1 MIKIKNID
9 HVVIRAR
16 NPEIM
21 IRFYCDVLG
30 CRLEKSSEKI
40 GLYQLRAGASLIDI
54 VSVHGELGR
63 QGGRAPS
70 EEGRNMHHFCLRID
84 PFDEQEIKRYLVEKS
99 VSYSDIETHYGA
111 EGYGPSLYIE
121 DPENNVI
128 ELKGAANINL

>member
-9 HVVIRAR
+9 HIVIRAR
-16 NPEIM
+16 NPETM
-21 IRFYCDVLG
+21 IHFYCDVLG

-54 VSVHGELGR
+54 VSVYGELGR

-84 PFDEQEIKRYLVEKS
+84 PFDEIELKRFLKAKNISHSEV
-99 VSYSDIETHYGA
+99 ETHYGA

-128 ELKGAANINL
+128 ELKGAANSNL